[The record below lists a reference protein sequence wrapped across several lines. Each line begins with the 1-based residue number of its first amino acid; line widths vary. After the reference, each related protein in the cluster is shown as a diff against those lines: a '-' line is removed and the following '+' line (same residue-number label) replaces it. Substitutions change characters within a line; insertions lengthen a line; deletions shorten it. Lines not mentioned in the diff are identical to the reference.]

1 MDFVPFAEDHG
12 IIELLGLWAIETACA
27 QLVAWQQIPGMR
39 DVVLAINIS
48 AREFSHPDFAS
59 RILAIVRQAGANA
72 EKLVLELTERV
83 RFESEGQA
91 IVTMHAL
98 KDEGF
103 SFALDDFGIG
113 YSSLAMLSTFPLRQ
127 VKIDRSF
134 VSDLLTNIGN

>member
-1 MDFVPFAEDHG
+1 M
-12 IIELLGLWAIETACA
+12 WC
-27 QLVAWQQIPGMR
+27 
-39 DVVLAINIS
+39 
-48 AREFSHPDFAS
+48 EFSHPDFAS